1 MANDR
6 RHIVITGATRGL
18 GRAMAEGFI
27 EAGHLV
33 SGCGTSLDVIE
44 ELASRHPEHGF
55 DAVDVADDDAVAQWS
70 AQVVSAKGAPD
81 LLLNNAAIANE
92 PAPLWE
98 IDAEEFD
105 RIIDVNIKGVANVV
119 RHFVPSMIERG
130 TGVIVNFSSGW
141 GRSAS
146 ADVGPY
152 VTTKFAI
159 EGFSKSLAE
168 DLPKGLASIP
178 LSPGVIDTDMLQTV
192 FGGSASRH
200 QSPDEWAK
208 KAIPFLLALGPRDNG
223 KSLSIR

>member
-1 MANDR
+1 MDR
-6 RHIVITGATRGL
+6 RHIVVTGATRGL

-33 SGCGTSLDVIE
+33 SGCGTSREALE
-44 ELASRHPEHGF
+44 ELASRNPGHRF
-55 DAVDVADDDAVAQWS
+55 DAVDVSDEAAVARW
-70 AQVVSAKGAPD
+70 AAEVVATNGAPD

-98 IDAEEFD
+98 VDAVEFD
-105 RIIDVNIKGVANVV
+105 RIVDVNIKGVANVV

-146 ADVGPY
+146 PDVGPY

-168 DLPKGLASIP
+168 DLPEGLASIP
-178 LSPGVIDTDMLQTV
+178 LSPGIIDTQMLQTV
-192 FGGSASRH
+192 FGGAASRH
-200 QSPDEWAK
+200 QTPEEWAK